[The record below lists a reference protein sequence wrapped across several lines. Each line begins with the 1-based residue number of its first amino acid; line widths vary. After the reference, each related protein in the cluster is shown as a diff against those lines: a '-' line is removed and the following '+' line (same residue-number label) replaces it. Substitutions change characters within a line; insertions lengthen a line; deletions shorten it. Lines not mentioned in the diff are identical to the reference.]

1 MADNSKI
8 EWTDATW
15 NPVVGCS
22 KVSAGCEHC
31 YAERMAARLARMGKL
46 AHYRDVAYGGEW
58 TGRIG
63 IADDAVWEQPM
74 RWKRPRVIFVCSMGD
89 LFHSWIP
96 SDAKSTSAFSAID
109 RVLMTAAAAPRHQ
122 FVLLTK
128 RVGQAF
134 MQLSPMRDVKTVAEG
149 LGNLADRYYGEA
161 CACQVGTRIC
171 AEWPLRNVWIGAT
184 MENQAVVAQRI
195 EPLLCIGDMGWRI
208 WVSCEPLLG
217 PVFWDGLY
225 PDTSWSRF
233 SGVVVGGESGPG
245 ARPMHPDWARGIRD
259 HCAQTGKLF
268 FFKQWGEWLSGCF
281 FTDTIHAHDEQNPEL
296 GSRFPCMDW
305 DEYGKAF
312 ETDSSW
318 MDDLSEH
325 AVYRVGKKMAGRL
338 LDGREHNDLPW
349 RMQAS

>member
-31 YAERMAARLARMGKL
+31 YAERMAARLARMGKV

-58 TGRIG
+58 TGRIEVAG
-63 IADDAVWEQPM
+63 QSVWAKPLQ
-74 RWKRPRVIFVCSMGD
+74 WQKPRVIFVTSMGD
-89 LFHSWIP
+89 LFYACEQHMP
-96 SDAKSTSAFSAID
+96 QVVD
-109 RVLMTAAAAPRHQ
+109 RVFMTAAAAPQHQ

-128 RVGQAF
+128 RPAAAEQYFMERITAF
-134 MQLSPMRDVKTVAEG
+134 DTG
-149 LGNLADRYYGEA
+149 H
-161 CACQVGTRIC
+161 
-171 AEWPLRNVWIGAT
+171 WPLQNVWIGAT
-184 MENQAVVAQRI
+184 VENQAVVAQRI
-195 EPLLCIGDMGWRI
+195 EPLLRIGDMGWRI

-217 PVFWDGLY
+217 PVFGDGLY
-225 PDTSWSRF
+225 PDTSWSRL

-259 HCAQTGKLF
+259 HCGQTGTPF

-281 FTDTIHAHDEQNPEL
+281 FTDTIHAHDSQNPEL

-305 DEYGKAF
+305 DEDGKAF
-312 ETDSSW
+312 ETGSSW

-325 AVYRVGKKMAGRL
+325 AVYHVGKRRAGRL

-349 RMQAS
+349 RAQVS